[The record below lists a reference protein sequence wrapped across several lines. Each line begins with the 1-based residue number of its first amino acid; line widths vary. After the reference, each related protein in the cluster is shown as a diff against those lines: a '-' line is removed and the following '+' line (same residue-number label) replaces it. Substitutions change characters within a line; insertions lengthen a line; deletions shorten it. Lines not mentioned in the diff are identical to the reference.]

1 MNDFDT
7 DYEPPSKSQ
16 LKREAHALQQLGEEL
31 LELSPEQL
39 APLSL
44 PANLLDALELARH
57 IKQHGARKRQ
67 IQYIGKLM
75 RGIDPEP
82 VRALLAE
89 RQRAQRQQAKRLHVI
104 EAWRDRLVAEGD
116 DAMGELIDTYPRVD
130 RAELRQLIRNAQR
143 ERDTGKP
150 AGAGRKLFRFVQ
162 ALDERE
168 A

>member
-1 MNDFDT
+1 MNEFDPDF
-7 DYEPPSKSQ
+7 EPPSKSQ
-16 LKREAHALQQLGEEL
+16 LKREAEALQKLGEAL
-31 LELSPEQL
+31 IDLSPELL

-44 PANLLDALELARH
+44 PDNLLNALEQARH

-82 VRALLAE
+82 IRAMLEE

-104 EAWRDRLVAEGD
+104 EAWRDRLIAEGD
-116 DAMGELIDTYPRVD
+116 EAMAALIDTYPEVD
-130 RAELRQLIRNAQR
+130 RAELRQLIRHARQ

-162 ALDERE
+162 ALDGT
-168 A
+168 

>member
-1 MNDFDT
+1 MNEFDPDF
-7 DYEPPSKSQ
+7 EPPSKSQ
-16 LKREAHALQQLGEEL
+16 LKREAEALQKLGEAL
-31 LELSPEQL
+31 IDLSPEL
-39 APLSL
+39 LTPLSL
-44 PANLLDALELARH
+44 PDNLLNALEQARH

-82 VRALLAE
+82 IRAMLEE

-104 EAWRDRLVAEGD
+104 EAWRDRLIAEGD
-116 DAMGELIDTYPRVD
+116 EAMAALIDTYPEVD
-130 RAELRQLIRNAQR
+130 RAELRQLIRLARQ

-162 ALDERE
+162 ALDG